1 VQGKCRSNGAT
12 KWGEESYFF
21 QSVATGEHTAC
32 PPLKGNNPLKM
43 GSLGSKESNG
53 HFTNPDTD
61 EGQDMQKKPFET
73 IGKQRLDI

>member
-1 VQGKCRSNGAT
+1 
-12 KWGEESYFF
+12 
-21 QSVATGEHTAC
+21 
-32 PPLKGNNPLKM
+32 M

-73 IGKQRLDI
+73 IGKKRLDI